1 MKTMLQSPSIAPRL
15 ARLKNMLAGPAVGA
29 AWACDNGGCRPLGV
43 DAPRDVV
50 LVPSEEVLLLPVPL
64 PLPSPAKRLAALPFA
79 IEDRIAER
87 IDAVHLALGGQAPGG
102 EWIAAVVAPEAM
114 ARWIAAAEIA
124 GVGDAALL
132 PDALA
137 LPVPDAGRWNVLRD
151 ATGRIL
157 VRLPD
162 GGGFATYEPLF
173 LAMWTAAGRP
183 ECDEQAG
190 LGPIDSIALD
200 LRQGIFARPR
210 QGLSATGRRVALV
223 AAAGLLA
230 HGAIAAADTFAL
242 KSIAAKRGAELTSQL
257 ATAAPGRYAGSD
269 PREAAMVAAELIP
282 AGTTAPPGSFL
293 PLLTRSSA
301 ALAPFGAT
309 VTVRS
314 LGFDAVRQRMQLEVD
329 LADPSAR
336 GGIVKALQG
345 AGLQGRF
352 EGATLIIAG
361 GRA

>member
-1 MKTMLQSPSIAPRL
+1 
-15 ARLKNMLAGPAVGA
+15 MLAGPVSGT
-29 AWACDNGGCRPLGV
+29 AWRCDAGGCHPLAL
-43 DAPRDVV
+43 DAPRDVL
-50 LVPSEEVLLLPVPL
+50 LVPSEDVLLLPVAL

-87 IDAVHLALGGQAPGG
+87 IDSVHLALGGQTPGG
-102 EWIAAVVAPEAM
+102 EWLAAVVAPEAM
-114 ARWIAAAEIA
+114 ARWIATAEAA
-124 GVGDAALL
+124 GVSDAALL

-137 LPVPDAGRWNVLRD
+137 LPLPEAGRWNVLRD
-151 ATGRIL
+151 PNGRIL

-162 GGGFATYEPLF
+162 GGGFAAGEPLF
-173 LAMWTAAGRP
+173 LAIWAAAGRP

-190 LGPIDSIALD
+190 LAPIGSILLD
-200 LRQGIFARPR
+200 LRQGMFARPR

-230 HGAIAAADTFAL
+230 HGAIAAADTLAL

-257 ATAAPGRYAGSD
+257 ATTAPGRYAGTD

-293 PLLTRSSA
+293 PLLSRSSA
-301 ALAPFGAT
+301 ALAPFGST
-309 VTVRS
+309 LTIRS
-314 LGFDAVRQRMQLEVD
+314 MAFDAVRQRLQLAVE
-329 LADPSAR
+329 LADPAAR
-336 GGIVKALQG
+336 GSVLKALG
-345 AGLQGRF
+345 SAGLQGRF

-361 GRA
+361 GGA

>member
-1 MKTMLQSPSIAPRL
+1 
-15 ARLKNMLAGPAVGA
+15 MLAGPASGA
-29 AWACDNGGCRPLGV
+29 AWSCDAGSCRPLGL

-50 LVPSEEVLLLPVPL
+50 LVPSEDVLLLPVAL

-87 IDAVHLALGGQAPGG
+87 IDMVHLAVGGQAPGG
-102 EWIAAVVAPEAM
+102 EWLAAVVAPEAM
-114 ARWIAAAEIA
+114 VRWIAAAEAA
-124 GVGDAALL
+124 GIPDAALL

-137 LPVPDAGRWNVLRD
+137 LPVPEAGHWNVLRD
-151 ATGRIL
+151 PSGRIL
-157 VRLPD
+157 VRQPD
-162 GGGFATYEPLF
+162 GGGFAAGEPLF
-173 LAMWTAAGRP
+173 LALWASAGRP

-190 LGPIDSIALD
+190 FGPIGSIQLD
-200 LRQGIFARPR
+200 LRQGTFARPR

-230 HGAIAAADTFAL
+230 HGAIAAADTLAL
-242 KSIAAKRGAELTSQL
+242 KSIAAKRGAELTAQL
-257 ATAAPGRYAGSD
+257 ATTAPGRYAGTD

-301 ALAPFGAT
+301 ALAPFGST
-309 VTVRS
+309 VAIRS
-314 LGFDAVRQRMQLEVD
+314 MAFDAVRQRLQLDVD
-329 LADPSAR
+329 LADPAAR
-336 GGIVKALQG
+336 GSVVKALG
-345 AGLQGRF
+345 SAGLQGRF

-361 GRA
+361 GGA